1 MSHELKKFFKVVKS
15 DTDLQSRLFNTD
27 KISEVASI
35 ATEYGY
41 QISAIEVLR
50 TQAGRV
56 ILLPL
61 EEQEILAA
69 GEKPKTGA
77 QWGRNGKGY
86 LDCTGHWLNQFISWG
101 SIPPAN
107 EPSMEEFIELAMEDK
122 SVSKQLEQAKNC
134 NEVANL
140 ASKLG
145 FKFDG
150 VLLLKYMAS
159 QVLTFNEE
167 KLNALVNGADRR

>member
-1 MSHELKKFFKVVKS
+1 
-15 DTDLQSRLFNTD
+15 
-27 KISEVASI
+27 
-35 ATEYGY
+35 
-41 QISAIEVLR
+41 
-50 TQAGRV
+50 
-56 ILLPL
+56 
-61 EEQEILAA
+61 
-69 GEKPKTGA
+69 
-77 QWGRNGKGY
+77 
-86 LDCTGHWLNQFISWG
+86 
-101 SIPPAN
+101 
-107 EPSMEEFIELAMEDK
+107 MEEFIELVMEDK